1 MLNWVNQIMIIVLL
15 DIYEVVRVKCL
26 KTKSSLNNLTFPS
39 KKIVTPFVQP
49 LQIDKRGPYIG
60 PLRVNA
66 ALQLDI
72 LLFVTFLP
80 KRLFVFWD
88 NYRVTVDNNKY

>member
-15 DIYEVVRVKCL
+15 NIYEVVRVKCL
-26 KTKSSLNNLTFPS
+26 KTKTSLNNLTFPS
-39 KKIVTPFVQP
+39 KKIVTPF
-49 LQIDKRGPYIG
+49 PYIG

-80 KRLFVFWD
+80 K
-88 NYRVTVDNNKY
+88 

>member
-49 LQIDKRGPYIG
+49 LQIDKRGPYRTIKSKCSLAIG
-60 PLRVNA
+60 YTP
-66 ALQLDI
+66 I
-72 LLFVTFLP
+72 CHFPTKVTFRFLG
-80 KRLFVFWD
+80 
-88 NYRVTVDNNKY
+88 